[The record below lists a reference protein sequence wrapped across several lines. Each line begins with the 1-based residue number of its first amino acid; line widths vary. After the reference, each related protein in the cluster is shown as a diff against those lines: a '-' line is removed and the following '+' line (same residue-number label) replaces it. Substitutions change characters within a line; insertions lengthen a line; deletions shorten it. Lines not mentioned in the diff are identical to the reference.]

1 MTVRH
6 TRIESGLGELTLV
19 GDGDALIGL
28 YFRHHWYP
36 PAADTIGPCVEAGSD
51 PLFTRVATQVEDYLA
66 GRRTDFDLPIITSGD
81 AFQERVWAILREI
94 PYGEVT
100 TYGDIAE
107 RLGDPT
113 LARMVGQ
120 AVGHNPLSIVIAC
133 HRVVG
138 KNGSLTGYAGGV
150 ERKRRLL
157 GLEQPQPAEAGRL
170 F

>member
-1 MTVRH
+1 MMVRH
-6 TRIESGLGELTLV
+6 TRIESSLGELTLV
-19 GDGDALIGL
+19 ADGEVLIGL

-36 PAADTIGPCVEAGSD
+36 PAADAIGPCVEAGSD
-51 PLFTRVATQVEDYLA
+51 PLFSTVAVQVEDYLA
-66 GRRTDFDLPIITSGD
+66 GRRTSFDVPIATSGD
-81 AFQERVWAILREI
+81 AFEERVWAILREI
-94 PYGEVT
+94 PYGDTT

-138 KNGSLTGYAGGV
+138 KNGNLTGYAGGM

-157 GLEQPQPAEAGRL
+157 SLEQPQPAEAGRL